1 MGEAVALPQD
11 QGQRE
16 SYEFALASA
25 AVALDLDGD
34 VVRQAR
40 IALGGVSAL
49 PWRARE
55 AEQRLSG
62 QPMNDATLN
71 EAATMAFAQAK
82 PHAHNAFKVQLG
94 KLTLMRALRQ
104 VASMEL

>member
-1 MGEAVALPQD
+1 MISSPNRPDGWSRRSFLQTTA
-11 QGQRE
+11 
-16 SYEFALASA
+16 ASTTN
-25 AVALDLDGD
+25 GD

-71 EAATMAFAQAK
+71 EVATMAFAQAK

-104 VASMEL
+104 AASMEL